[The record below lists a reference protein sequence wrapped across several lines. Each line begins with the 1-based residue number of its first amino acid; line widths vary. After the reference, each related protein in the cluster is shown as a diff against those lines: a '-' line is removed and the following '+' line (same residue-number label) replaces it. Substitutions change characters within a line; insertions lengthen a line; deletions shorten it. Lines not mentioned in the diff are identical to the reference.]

1 MNKYIQ
7 TIKRALC
14 LLLACLVLLPALPAK
29 SESPSEIRVLL
40 RRLNLADRTDL
51 TMTGRYLVRAASG
64 TELMLA
70 DGAKVTVLL
79 QDGQLLLF
87 TGGVSTA
94 LGKSVSF
101 LRQDSGET
109 VPGIRFNLQAGFY
122 PGSLALSIDNSGEA
136 PKLQPIL
143 TIPLE
148 TYLMGVVPYEMGDGF
163 PAEALKAQAVCARTY
178 ALSHMNAKAAW
189 DVVDTTNDQ
198 VFRGLS
204 ANSPKSEQAVRD
216 TAGLVLTCDGK
227 LITAWYSA
235 SNGGQTELPSN
246 VWNGDAPRCF
256 AMTDDP
262 WDAENPDATVRTCT
276 MNRDGTDLS
285 PAFVKL
291 LREAALADPLIR
303 DAVPEED
310 AFTVCRLTAL
320 ELGSPRFASP
330 SRLMTKLTVTF
341 ELAPKQKEA
350 PADEA
355 GETGAADNA
364 PAAETDAVVVEEN
377 DLDITELLAEV
388 PVTVTL
394 NLFPDTV
401 IALGLSVSGA
411 DNEIITLSEDETTF
425 TLRAGRFGHG
435 VGMSQRGAQ
444 QIARNEKTFRD
455 ILAFY
460 YPGAVIKQY
469 SGEPAPLPTPQPL
482 LAQDPG
488 PAPTATPRPTLMPV
502 TKEDLPEGAR
512 LAIVENIAQDSTLN
526 LRAKPSAG
534 ASIVMRL
541 YWHQELIVLEK
552 SDVPGWVHVKTD
564 DIEGYVMES
573 FLAYP
578 ETEEETGADDAVG

>member
-235 SNGGQTELPSN
+235 SNGGQTELPS
-246 VWNGDAPRCF
+246 P
-256 AMTDDP
+256 
-262 WDAENPDATVRTCT
+262 
-276 MNRDGTDLS
+276 
-285 PAFVKL
+285 L
-291 LREAALADPLIR
+291 LRHDGRPLGCGKPGRHRPHLHDEPGRNGSLPRLCEAAAGSRPG
-303 DAVPEED
+303 
-310 AFTVCRLTAL
+310 
-320 ELGSPRFASP
+320 GSPDPRRRSGGGCFH
-330 SRLMTKLTVTF
+330 RLQADRPGAGLSALRVSQ
-341 ELAPKQKEA
+341 P
-350 PADEA
+350 PDDEA
-355 GETGAADNA
+355 YRY
-364 PAAETDAVVVEEN
+364 
-377 DLDITELLAEV
+377 L
-388 PVTVTL
+388 
-394 NLFPDTV
+394 
-401 IALGLSVSGA
+401 
-411 DNEIITLSEDETTF
+411 
-425 TLRAGRFGHG
+425 
-435 VGMSQRGAQ
+435 
-444 QIARNEKTFRD
+444 
-455 ILAFY
+455 
-460 YPGAVIKQY
+460 
-469 SGEPAPLPTPQPL
+469 
-482 LAQDPG
+482 
-488 PAPTATPRPTLMPV
+488 
-502 TKEDLPEGAR
+502 
-512 LAIVENIAQDSTLN
+512 
-526 LRAKPSAG
+526 
-534 ASIVMRL
+534 
-541 YWHQELIVLEK
+541 
-552 SDVPGWVHVKTD
+552 
-564 DIEGYVMES
+564 
-573 FLAYP
+573 
-578 ETEEETGADDAVG
+578 